1 MSSRVQT
8 SNWPLP
14 ANGLRFV
21 TPPRLRRTLA
31 AHALTRGCYPLAMG
45 FYPEAYGHQMQRAQ
59 PDDYLLIYCRAGG
72 GWLDIGDGRLA
83 VGGGDLLLL
92 PKGLAHAYGADPQR
106 PWTLYWVHFAGELVS
121 EFLRPL
127 GAAPMLSIGLQ
138 PRLLAEFDSL
148 LNLRRQGLSLPH
160 FIHAAQ
166 QLQSLLSG
174 LAVLTALGDAERAL
188 GDYHGGLDTLE
199 RRGMALDAAR
209 TSYGHAKARYA
220 AGDIALV
227 ELLAAQRSLHEAETA
242 AARAHT
248 NAAVQL
254 VALYKALGGG
264 WDVST
269 TASTATHPL
278 RGAAAPVAFSSR

>member
-1 MSSRVQT
+1 M
-8 SNWPLP
+8 
-14 ANGLRFV
+14 
-21 TPPRLRRTLA
+21 
-31 AHALTRGCYPLAMG
+31 
-45 FYPEAYGHQMQRAQ
+45 
-59 PDDYLLIYCRAGG
+59 
-72 GWLDIGDGRLA
+72 
-83 VGGGDLLLL
+83 
-92 PKGLAHAYGADPQR
+92 
-106 PWTLYWVHFAGELVS
+106 
-121 EFLRPL
+121 
-127 GAAPMLSIGLQ
+127 
-138 PRLLAEFDSL
+138 
-148 LNLRRQGLSLPH
+148 
-160 FIHAAQ
+160 
-166 QLQSLLSG
+166 
-174 LAVLTALGDAERAL
+174 LTALGDAERAL

-209 TSYGHAKARYA
+209 TSYGHAKTRYA

-269 TASTATHPL
+269 TASTTATHPL

>member
-1 MSSRVQT
+1 M
-8 SNWPLP
+8 
-14 ANGLRFV
+14 
-21 TPPRLRRTLA
+21 LA
-31 AHALTRGCYPLAMG
+31 
-45 FYPEAYGHQMQRAQ
+45 
-59 PDDYLLIYCRAGG
+59 
-72 GWLDIGDGRLA
+72 
-83 VGGGDLLLL
+83 
-92 PKGLAHAYGADPQR
+92 
-106 PWTLYWVHFAGELVS
+106 
-121 EFLRPL
+121 
-127 GAAPMLSIGLQ
+127 
-138 PRLLAEFDSL
+138 
-148 LNLRRQGLSLPH
+148 
-160 FIHAAQ
+160 
-166 QLQSLLSG
+166 
-174 LAVLTALGDAERAL
+174 ALGDAERAL